1 MVNKVV
7 WTQKAVNQME
17 NVLNFLSDEVSEKAA
32 TKFLE
37 TVLNKVKTLEN
48 NTYEGRPIPNKKTI
62 RFVIIEKHHRLYYRR
77 NGLTL
82 YVAQIYDTRQHPD
95 KKPYSK

>member
-1 MVNKVV
+1 MKGD
-7 WTQKAVNQME
+7 
-17 NVLNFLSDEVSEKAA
+17 LS
-32 TKFLE
+32 L
-37 TVLNKVKTLEN
+37 
-48 NTYEGRPIPNKKTI
+48 I
-62 RFVIIEKHHRLYYRR
+62 RKPFVFVIIEKHHRLYYRR